1 MDSDEKESNEKPTS
15 EAAKGGNVHD
25 RSDDDDDEKIAEK
38 DLEYL
43 SNKTKKQWRD
53 YERSLERPTHVSTT
67 EDPLHK
73 SMEDL
78 RLRNKNSPGAST
90 SGSLNVSR
98 TSQQKTK
105 KKGKRSITKKK
116 DDHGTQKETVAG
128 RIVDPSGS
136 VDHPHRSPD
145 REAGNESQEEPDKN
159 MKKFF
164 ACSYC
169 DQSYEYHSEWKSV
182 LQNHKDVYHPVL
194 KDTPITSEDYYMV
207 NEYVQESDDED
218 GGTVVIDPL

>member
-15 EAAKGGNVHD
+15 EASKGGNAHN

-53 YERSLERPTHVSTT
+53 YERSLERPTHDSMT

-90 SGSLNVSR
+90 SSSLNVSR
-98 TSQQKTK
+98 TSQPKTK

-116 DDHGTQKETVAG
+116 GDHGTQKG
-128 RIVDPSGS
+128 YLMGLR
-136 VDHPHRSPD
+136 R
-145 REAGNESQEEPDKN
+145 
-159 MKKFF
+159 
-164 ACSYC
+164 
-169 DQSYEYHSEWKSV
+169 YHSRSR
-182 LQNHKDVYHPVL
+182 L
-194 KDTPITSEDYYMV
+194 KTC
-207 NEYVQESDDED
+207 
-218 GGTVVIDPL
+218 